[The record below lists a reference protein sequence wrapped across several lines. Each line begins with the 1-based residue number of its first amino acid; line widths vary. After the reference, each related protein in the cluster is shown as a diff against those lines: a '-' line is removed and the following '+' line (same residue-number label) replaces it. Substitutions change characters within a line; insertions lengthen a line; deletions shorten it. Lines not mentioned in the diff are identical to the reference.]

1 MTAKIL
7 IIDDS
12 SLARRTLRQ
21 LLESQGH
28 TVEDAADGAQGL
40 ERFFLN
46 PPELVILD
54 MVMTGMYGLDVLAKM
69 REINPEVRV
78 IIATADIQQSTAEQV
93 KSAGA
98 KGILNKPMNRE
109 KLAAAVNTILAGGDT
124 WN

>member
-1 MTAKIL
+1 MNAKVL
-7 IIDDS
+7 IVDDS

-21 LLESQGH
+21 LLEGLGH
-28 TVEDAADGAQGL
+28 TVEDASDGTQAL

-54 MVMTGMYGLDVLAKM
+54 MVMSGMYGLDVLAKM
-69 REINPEVRV
+69 RELNPDVKV
-78 IIATADIQQSTAEQV
+78 IVATADIQQSTFEQV
-93 KSAGA
+93 RTAGA

-109 KLAAAVNTILAGGDT
+109 KLKAALDVILAGGET